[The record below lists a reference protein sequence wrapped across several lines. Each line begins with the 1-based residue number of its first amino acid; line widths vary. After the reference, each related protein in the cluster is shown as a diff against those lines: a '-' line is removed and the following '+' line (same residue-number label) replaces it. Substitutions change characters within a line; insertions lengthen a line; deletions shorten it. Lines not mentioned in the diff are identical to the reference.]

1 MKWIRRKSFAV
12 VAASLGLAAVMG
24 GSLGVVAAG
33 VRNTTLNTGFNLVG
47 GPLGG
52 PVAPDQ
58 FVACIPASSWSGMYI
73 WDGATQTWQHY
84 FNTADGTVPGYVN
97 TSGAGGIVNI
107 PQLSGVVIIMKTQVS
122 NPRLKDSN
130 NESCG

>member
-12 VAASLGLAAVMG
+12 VAATLGLAAVMG
-24 GSLGVVAAG
+24 GSLGVVTAG

-52 PVAPDQ
+52 QVAPDQ
-58 FVACIPASSWSGMYI
+58 FIACIPASSWSSMYI

-84 FNTADGTVPGYVN
+84 FNTADGVPAYVN
-97 TSGAGGIVNI
+97 SSSAGGIVNI
-107 PQLSGVVIIMKTQVS
+107 PQLAGVVIMMKSQVA

-130 NESCG
+130 NEACS